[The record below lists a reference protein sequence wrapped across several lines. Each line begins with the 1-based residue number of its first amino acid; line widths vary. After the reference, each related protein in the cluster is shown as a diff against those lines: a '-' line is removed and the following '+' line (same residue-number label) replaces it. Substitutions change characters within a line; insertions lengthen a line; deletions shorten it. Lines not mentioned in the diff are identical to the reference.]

1 MILSCR
7 IYGMV
12 SRAPGPCV
20 AKTVST
26 TRLRLAPRTKTEI
39 LLEQTALAL
48 APSPTR
54 PLMI

>member
-1 MILSCR
+1 VILSCR

-48 APSPTR
+48 APSTR